1 MSRPSAGRKAASPIN
16 ATRTARLAG
25 PSLRPDPRTHAYRP
39 DLADLGLADR
49 LVAAAY
55 AHPVELSCTAA
66 AAPMRSKPSAC
77 ATMVSE
83 LLHGER
89 FAVVERGADWCWG
102 YTVHDHYVGY
112 VPTAALG
119 AGREPTHRVA
129 ASTGLVFEEA
139 SVTAPLRAALP
150 LGASVVV
157 VGQDGAFH
165 ALAEGGFVHERH
177 LAVLTPSGGDPVE
190 VAGLFVGTPYL
201 WGGRTRQGIDCSGLI
216 QVSLAACSVTAPR
229 DSDQQRDALGA
240 AVAPDALRRGD
251 LVFFPGHVGIM
262 VDERNLLHANSF
274 WMATV
279 VEPLADVVARSP
291 HPQPIEAV
299 KRI

>member
-157 VGQDGAFH
+157 VG
-165 ALAEGGFVHERH
+165 
-177 LAVLTPSGGDPVE
+177 
-190 VAGLFVGTPYL
+190 TPYL